1 MKMKQLN
8 GHICLNHLLQVNRE
22 KDKRNPKPKSAE
34 WLERKRER
42 KKLNTRRDR
51 EKAKAKAKA
60 GMHSVTSLSI
70 YYVCAF
76 PYTATFLIVNR

>member
-8 GHICLNHLLQVNRE
+8 GHICLNHLLQANRE
-22 KDKRNPKPKSAE
+22 EDRRNPKPKSAE

-42 KKLNTRRDR
+42 KKLNTRRVR

-70 YYVCAF
+70 YIMYVHSQIRPHF
-76 PYTATFLIVNR
+76 